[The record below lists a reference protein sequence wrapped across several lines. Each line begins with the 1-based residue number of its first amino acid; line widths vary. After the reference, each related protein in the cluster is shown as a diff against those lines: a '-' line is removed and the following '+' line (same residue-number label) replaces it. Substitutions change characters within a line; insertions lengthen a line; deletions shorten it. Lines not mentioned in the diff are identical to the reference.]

1 MIKKDTTILMVL
13 VCIFLFCV
21 GPASA
26 AINTIAQGNVVF
38 IGEQALDITL
48 AMGPD
53 TQIGWWA
60 SAANISSSAPTK
72 TIELSSRTINFMVS
86 PSEFSGYL
94 GNWYRLN
101 GAGKADGIAFSVA
114 DPELAIQV
122 EDTTTSVDVEKLNW
136 IPTGDDIRFRI
147 DTNLVQMASQRS
159 TPPLITI
166 KVLSPD
172 GASYTSLYNADGI
185 PASITEI
192 PVTTSPFY
200 TGSLWNMG
208 NLGRYHPGTYTI
220 WAECNVNSM
229 RDNYDV
235 TGKTVSSRFSLLNQ
249 AQNPLI
255 GTNTPQVT
263 TQPAAGITT
272 VVPAKTTVITGQPTA
287 VTTITTIP
295 VPSTAPPS
303 PAPTQT
309 PGFAATLAGAALLTG
324 LVCSLKKE

>member
-1 MIKKDTTILMVL
+1 MEKTGKICFLL
-13 VCIFLFCV
+13 VCIAWFCA
-21 GPASA
+21 GPATA
-26 AINTIAQGNVVF
+26 AINTISQGNVVF

-53 TQIGWWA
+53 THAGWWA
-60 SAANISSSAPTK
+60 SAADINSSAPTK
-72 TIELSSRTINFMVS
+72 TLELSSRTTNFMVS
-86 PSEFSGYL
+86 PAEFSGYP

-101 GAGKADGIAFSVA
+101 GAGKADGIAFSVV
-114 DPELAIQV
+114 DPELAIKV
-122 EDTTTSVDVEKLNW
+122 EDTTASTDVEKLHW

-159 TPPLITI
+159 TPPIITI

-172 GASYTSLYNADGI
+172 GGSYTSLYNADGI
-185 PASITEI
+185 PTSITEI
-192 PVTTSPFY
+192 AVTTSPFY

-235 TGKTVSSRFSLLNQ
+235 PGKTVTSRFSLLNQ

-255 GTNTPQVT
+255 GTNTPWVT
-263 TQPAAGITT
+263 TQPAGTT
-272 VVPAKTTVITGQPTA
+272 AVVPVTTTAITQQPTMI
-287 VTTITTIP
+287 TTITTVP
-295 VPSTAPPS
+295 VPSTAIPS

-309 PGFAATLAGAALLTG
+309 PGFEATLAGAALLAG